1 MYKLP
6 QCAFSHFGAG
16 VKTSIIFVRKR
27 GINEPF
33 DDNEEIFMAAP
44 EMIGYDATGKKT
56 ESQLNEVIKEYEK
69 FKADDGYSGDIY
81 ERIIEGIKKSALV
94 IADLS
99 YGNRN
104 VHHEIGLAQGM
115 GKKVL
120 LLYKLRDAIDARQ
133 EIGSNISMYDQVR
146 FKNQTELRPVLTKKI
161 EQYFEI
167 EKN

>member
-1 MYKLP
+1 MDMLP

-69 FKADDGYSGDIY
+69 FKAKQDMQYISSMDKMYQKY
-81 ERIIEGIKKSALV
+81 LEENKNT
-94 IADLS
+94 
-99 YGNRN
+99 NR
-104 VHHEIGLAQGM
+104 
-115 GKKVL
+115 
-120 LLYKLRDAIDARQ
+120 
-133 EIGSNISMYDQVR
+133 
-146 FKNQTELRPVLTKKI
+146 T
-161 EQYFEI
+161 
-167 EKN
+167 